1 MKSHLAFARVP
12 LRTIAAL
19 SVCVNLLLLVPVLF
33 MMQVFD
39 RVLTS
44 GSTATL
50 VALSIGAA
58 VALGL
63 MLLLDY
69 LRSRLQGVAGTMLG
83 ESLLPSVARHVLAEG
98 ARSGRPT
105 PTESLRD
112 VATLRNLFSSPALL
126 AVFDAP
132 WLVVYVLVIG
142 FIHPLLGLTAAIAAF
157 AMFAIAV
164 LNDRLN
170 RKGIE
175 ALQRD
180 ASASQ
185 RALESSMQNAE
196 VAEAMGMSGAL
207 LARWQRMNARV
218 LDLQAPTARRTVAM
232 TATARTLRQS
242 VQVLM
247 LAVGAWLVITKSA
260 SPGVMIAATILLSRA
275 LAPVEQVVGGWKLLA
290 EGRAAHGRLQGLFGE
305 IEAAGTPMSLPAP
318 RGIVSVSGVVWNPPG
333 SERLILA
340 GVGFELAAGGSLAV
354 IGPSGAGK
362 STLIRLLAGLWKP
375 RVGSV
380 RLDAVEVSTWP
391 RDELGPHIGYVPQD
405 VELFDATVAE
415 NIARLGEVDS
425 EAVVAAAR
433 AAGIH
438 EMVLALPQGYDTRVE
453 RGAALLSPGQ
463 RQRIALARAL
473 YGQPRVL
480 LLDEPNANLDGAGEQ
495 ALGEALAALRGR
507 VTVVIVTHRT
517 TLLQNVDK
525 LMMLENGRVKHFG
538 PVNEVLHAMRQG
550 TGQVVAM
557 PRHAVAHGG
566 EIGR

>member
-1 MKSHLAFARVP
+1 
-12 LRTIAAL
+12 
-19 SVCVNLLLLVPVLF
+19 
-33 MMQVFD
+33 
-39 RVLTS
+39 
-44 GSTATL
+44 
-50 VALSIGAA
+50 
-58 VALGL
+58 
-63 MLLLDY
+63 
-69 LRSRLQGVAGTMLG
+69 
-83 ESLLPSVARHVLAEG
+83 
-98 ARSGRPT
+98 
-105 PTESLRD
+105 
-112 VATLRNLFSSPALL
+112 
-126 AVFDAP
+126 
-132 WLVVYVLVIG
+132 
-142 FIHPLLGLTAAIAAF
+142 
-157 AMFAIAV
+157 
-164 LNDRLN
+164 
-170 RKGIE
+170 
-175 ALQRD
+175 
-180 ASASQ
+180 
-185 RALESSMQNAE
+185 
-196 VAEAMGMSGAL
+196 
-207 LARWQRMNARV
+207 
-218 LDLQAPTARRTVAM
+218 
-232 TATARTLRQS
+232 
-242 VQVLM
+242 
-247 LAVGAWLVITKSA
+247 
-260 SPGVMIAATILLSRA
+260 
-275 LAPVEQVVGGWKLLA
+275 
-290 EGRAAHGRLQGLFGE
+290 
-305 IEAAGTPMSLPAP
+305 MSLPAP